1 MKATETHQTIRLPET
16 AAAHPP
22 HPPAPGC
29 TEELRPAGQPDC
41 AHQGAS
47 VIGRNEALELRRLDR
62 TSALAVNRLLALP
75 EMAPHLV
82 MRLESLP
89 GAYLRARAAAMLS
102 GGDGRSLHT
111 GIYVPGQGE
120 LLGIVSLQHIR
131 PADGTA
137 VLGFLV
143 DPHHWGQGIAT
154 GAVRLMLEHAF
165 TGMGL
170 TAVEGRC
177 RSNNEASRR
186 VMLSSGF
193 LEYQSIA
200 EACGDGVMKLYR
212 IVTQMK

>member
-1 MKATETHQTIRLPET
+1 MKATETQTIRLPET
-16 AAAHPP
+16 AAEHPV
-22 HPPAPGC
+22 HPPAPVCAG
-29 TEELRPAGQPDC
+29 ELRSAKQPEGESRGFSLI
-41 AHQGAS
+41 ARS
-47 VIGRNEALELRRLDR
+47 EALELRRLDR
-62 TSALAVNRLLALP
+62 TNALELNRLLALP

-82 MRLESLP
+82 MRRQSLP
-89 GAYLRARAAAMLS
+89 GAYLKARAAAMLS

-120 LLGIVSLQHIR
+120 LLGVVSLQHIR

-143 DPHHWGQGIAT
+143 DPRHWGRGIAT

-165 TGMGL
+165 TGMDL

-177 RSNNEASRR
+177 RSDNEASRR

-193 LEYQSIA
+193 LEYQSIG